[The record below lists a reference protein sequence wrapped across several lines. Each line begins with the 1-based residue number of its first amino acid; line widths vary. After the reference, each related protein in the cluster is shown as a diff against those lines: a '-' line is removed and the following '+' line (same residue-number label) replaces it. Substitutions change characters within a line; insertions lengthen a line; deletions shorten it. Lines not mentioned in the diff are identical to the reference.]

1 MTTGFRAG
9 TTTDQTVSLTG
20 RWHRITT
27 ELNRYHLRPAGVGL
41 HLLLDIT
48 IKSNQFKKQLHRK
61 QLDKVGLFVKTF
73 HLSSNRLQFRL
84 TTGKCGH
91 LWSFVVRVRWI
102 AQTFTDQTQT
112 VLVVTLTV
120 VPGTFWTKCFIEPE
134 SSLSQ
139 T

>member
-84 TTGKCGH
+84 
-91 LWSFVVRVRWI
+91 WSFVVICGQGSMDCPDLHGSNTDRVSGDSNCGSWN
-102 AQTFTDQTQT
+102 FLD
-112 VLVVTLTV
+112 
-120 VPGTFWTKCFIEPE
+120 
-134 SSLSQ
+134 
-139 T
+139 